1 MRLVICCMGLL
12 VTSSLLVACGQTG
25 ALQLPN
31 DPNYD
36 KRAKYLLYPD
46 AQPQKQKEQ
55 KQEVPVQQEASAP
68 VSSELAPVADSQ

>member
-1 MRLVICCMGLL
+1 MRLVICCIGL
-12 VTSSLLVACGQTG
+12 VITSSLLVACGQTG

-46 AQPQKQKEQ
+46 APTHKQSEASV
-55 KQEVPVQQEASAP
+55 EQEASAAFFT
-68 VSSELAPVADSQ
+68 E